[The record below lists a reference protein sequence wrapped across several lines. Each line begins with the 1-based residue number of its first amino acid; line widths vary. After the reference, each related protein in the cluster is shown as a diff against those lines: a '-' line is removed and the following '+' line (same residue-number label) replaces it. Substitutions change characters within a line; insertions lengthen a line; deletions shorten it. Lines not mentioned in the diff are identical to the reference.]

1 MHLIKESVDD
11 NFVITES
18 SENGVKSLFIEGI
31 YIQGNSVNRN
41 NRKYPTYILE
51 REVTNYNKNYIKE
64 NRALGELNHPP
75 TAEIDLSR
83 VSHKVVSLTQN
94 GDDFIGKAKI
104 LTTTP
109 MGNIAEALIKEGV
122 KMGVSTRGAGSLKS
136 LSGYNEVQPDY
147 KLIAIDI
154 VSDPSARDAYV
165 VGLREGREWVWDNG
179 ILTELQVENQAKMLS
194 KASSRKLEETKIRI
208 FENFMRSLRGQN

>member
-11 NFVITES
+11 DFVITES

>member
-1 MHLIKESVDD
+1 MLLIKESVEDD
-11 NFVITES
+11 FIISES
-18 SENGVKSLFIEGI
+18 TENGIKSLFIEGI

-41 NRKYPTYILE
+41 NRKYPTPILE
-51 REVTNYNKNYIKE
+51 REVYNYNKNYIKE

-83 VSHKVVSLTQN
+83 VSHKVVSLVQR

-104 LTTTP
+104 LSSTP

-122 KMGVSTRGAGSLKS
+122 KMGVSTRGAGSLRS
-136 LSGYNEVQPDY
+136 ASGYNEVQPDY

-154 VSDPSARDAYV
+154 VSDPSAKDAYV

-179 ILTELQVENQAKMLS
+179 ILTEVQVANQAKALS
-194 KASSRKLEETKIRI
+194 KASSRKLEETAVKI
-208 FENFMRSLRGQN
+208 FNDFMRSL